1 MAGYIGTKAAVVSS
15 GAERKKVFDITT
27 TTTSLTGCSYTPN
40 QVHVFHNGVRLVDG
54 TDYTATNGTS
64 LTLTT
69 AAQNGDEVVVISYAT
84 FQTSDTVS
92 ASAGGTFSGDI
103 TISGSLSVDGGTIKL
118 DGNYPVGTANV
129 ALGDDALSSGSLS
142 GGFNV
147 AVGNDALQANTS
159 GGDNTA
165 VGQGAAISNT
175 TGSNNAAVGSLAL
188 RLNTTGG
195 NNTGLGTEALHSNTT
210 ASNNTAVGYQAG
222 YTGSTNSGNTFIGY
236 RSGYSSAVSASE
248 GYNTCVG
255 LQAGYS
261 LTTGIKNTFIGG
273 VNSGYSMTSGSSNT
287 ILGNYTGNQGGVDI
301 RTSSNRIVLSD
312 GDGSIGLYVDSA
324 GNIRNR
330 NYLSAGQ
337 GIEIENLSYG
347 RINFYKNGT
356 AGTHTACSF
365 YNNVTSQVGSIVY
378 SDSATGYNTSSDY
391 RLKEDVQP
399 MVNPTDRLL
408 ELNPV
413 NFAWKSNGSRV
424 DGFLAHEVQVI
435 VPEAITGT
443 KDAVDDDGNPVYQG
457 IDQSKLVPLLT
468 AALQEALSEIQDLKA
483 RVATLEGGAA

>member
-1 MAGYIGTKAAVVSS
+1 MAGYIGTKASVVSS

-236 RSGYSSAVSASE
+236 RSGYYERLHRQHPHAA
-248 GYNTCVG
+248 GHPDPRYFHRDIWADQLCHLG
-255 LQAGYS
+255 LHS
-261 LTTGIKNTFIGG
+261 
-273 VNSGYSMTSGSSNT
+273 
-287 ILGNYTGNQGGVDI
+287 
-301 RTSSNRIVLSD
+301 
-312 GDGSIGLYVDSA
+312 
-324 GNIRNR
+324 
-330 NYLSAGQ
+330 
-337 GIEIENLSYG
+337 
-347 RINFYKNGT
+347 
-356 AGTHTACSF
+356 
-365 YNNVTSQVGSIVY
+365 
-378 SDSATGYNTSSDY
+378 
-391 RLKEDVQP
+391 
-399 MVNPTDRLL
+399 
-408 ELNPV
+408 
-413 NFAWKSNGSRV
+413 
-424 DGFLAHEVQVI
+424 
-435 VPEAITGT
+435 
-443 KDAVDDDGNPVYQG
+443 
-457 IDQSKLVPLLT
+457 
-468 AALQEALSEIQDLKA
+468 
-483 RVATLEGGAA
+483 